1 MPTFC
6 NNVGMTVNESNTLVY
21 GLMRTRDLESQG
33 WNRVA
38 IGTMVAR
45 GQLIRLGRG
54 LYASP
59 DYMPSENSSIAQVAI
74 KNPKAVFC
82 LLTALRLHGVTTQNP
97 HEVWIAIDHKAKA
110 PKMDYPPLRI
120 IRATGDAMSQGM
132 EQMAVDGVVQVP
144 VTVLAKTIADC
155 FKFRNKIGLDVAIEA
170 LKEAWQA
177 KRVGMDELLHYA
189 QICRVQNVMRPYM
202 ETLV

>member
-1 MPTFC
+1 
-6 NNVGMTVNESNTLVY
+6 MTQDKTSSPVH

-38 IGTMVAR
+38 IGAMVAR

-54 LYASP
+54 LYAPP
-59 DYMPSENSSIAQVAI
+59 DYMPSEDSSVAQVAI

-97 HEVWIAIDHKAKA
+97 HEVWIAIEHKAKS

-120 IRATGDAMSQGM
+120 IRSSGAAMSQGV
-132 EQMAVDGVVQVP
+132 EQMVVDGVMRVP

-170 LKEAWQA
+170 LKDAWNA
-177 KRVGMDELLHYA
+177 KRVSMDELHHYA

-202 ETLV
+202 EALA

>member
-1 MPTFC
+1 MPTIC
-6 NNVGMTVNESNTLVY
+6 NNVGMSENKSNTPAH

-38 IGTMVAR
+38 IGSMVAR

-54 LYASP
+54 LYAP
-59 DYMPSENSSIAQVAI
+59 PEYMPSENSSVAQVAI
-74 KNPKAVFC
+74 KNPKAVIC

-97 HEVWIAIDHKAKA
+97 HEVWIAIDHKANA

-120 IRATGDAMSQGM
+120 IRSTGDALSQGVEEM
-132 EQMAVDGVVQVP
+132 VVDEVVRVP

-177 KRVGMDELLHYA
+177 KRISMDELHYYA
-189 QICRVQNVMRPYM
+189 QICRVHNVMRPYM
-202 ETLV
+202 ETLA

>member
-1 MPTFC
+1 MY
-6 NNVGMTVNESNTLVY
+6 GNEANTLMQ
-21 GLMRTRDLESQG
+21 GLMRTRDLESKG

-38 IGTMVAR
+38 IGAMVER

-54 LYASP
+54 LYAPP
-59 DYMPSENSSIAQVAI
+59 DYMPSENSSVAQVAI

-97 HEVWIAIDHKAKA
+97 HEVWIAIEHKAKA
-110 PKMDYPPLRI
+110 PKIDYPPLRI
-120 IRATGDAMSQGM
+120 IRSSGDAISQGV

-144 VTVLAKTIADC
+144 VTVLAKTIVDC

-170 LKEAWQA
+170 LKEAWMA
-177 KRVGMDELLHYA
+177 KRVSMDELHHYA

-202 ETLV
+202 EALA

>member
-1 MPTFC
+1 MLTIC
-6 NNVGMTVNESNTLVY
+6 NNVAMSGNEANTHVQ
-21 GLMRTRDLESQG
+21 GLMRTRDLESKG

-38 IGTMVAR
+38 IGAMVER

-54 LYASP
+54 LYAPP
-59 DYMPSENSSIAQVAI
+59 DYMPSENSSVAQVAI

-97 HEVWIAIDHKAKA
+97 HEVWISIEHKAKA

-120 IRATGDAMSQGM
+120 IRSSGDAFSQGVG
-132 EQMAVDGVVQVP
+132 QMAVDGVVQVP

-170 LKEAWQA
+170 LKEAWMA
-177 KRVGMDELLHYA
+177 KRVSMDELHHYA

-202 ETLV
+202 EALA